1 MKTNNF
7 VKQLAIGL
15 GLSAAMV
22 GSASAA
28 TMITSFDYTQEFE
41 WVEPINPDG
50 VVKEGATSGVSD
62 VDGFTKLSWGTPSSS
77 LTSNPLQLPSSLVIN
92 PTDGDSSTPSNVL
105 TSGSGADAL
114 FVSTDVNATTFA
126 LGPVVTHNNFVI
138 TGDSVKLQ
146 DTAAQDYVVLTPAG
160 GGTDQIQE
168 VTFGVEFTETTNN
181 PDNED
186 ACPAGVPFNGLG
198 CGDIFALTSDLLN
211 LATAQLFNGTTLA
224 FLIDSFSVDGFTYD
238 VYVAA
243 LGLGPLSE
251 GACDAAGAGDNCI
264 GFTTAEGESSSFQL
278 EFAILATENIPEPA
292 TLGLLAASLLLMG
305 LVRRRKVNGSLSA

>member
-41 WVEPINPDG
+41 WVEPINPAG

-62 VDGFTKLSWGTPSSS
+62 VDGYTKLSWGTPSNGLG
-77 LTSNPLQLPSSLVIN
+77 LTSSLVIN
-92 PTDGDSSTPSNVL
+92 PEAGDSTTPSNNL
-105 TSGSGADAL
+105 TSGSGATGL
-114 FVSTDVNATTFA
+114 QVSTDVNATTFA

-138 TGDSVKLQ
+138 TGTSLSN
-146 DTAAQDYVVLTPAG
+146 TAAQDYVVLTPNG
-160 GGTDQIQE
+160 GGPDQVQE
-168 VTFGVEFTETTNN
+168 VTFGVDFTETTNN
-181 PDNED
+181 PGNPA
-186 ACPAGVPFNGLG
+186 ACPAGVPFNGFG
-198 CGDIFALTSDLLN
+198 CGDIFALTSDLLD
-211 LATAQLFNGTTLA
+211 LAAAQLFNGTTLG

-251 GACDAAGAGDNCI
+251 EACDAAGAGDNCI
-264 GFTTAEGESSSFQL
+264 GFVTAENESSSFQL

>member
-41 WVEPINPDG
+41 WVEPINPAG

-62 VDGFTKLSWGTPSSS
+62 VDGFTKLSWGTE
-77 LTSNPLQLPSSLVIN
+77 SNNFDRVSSLVIN
-92 PTDGDSSTPSNVL
+92 PTAGDSTTPSNSL
-105 TSGSGADAL
+105 TSGSGATGL
-114 FVSTDVNATTFA
+114 MVSTDVNATTFA
-126 LGPVVTHNNFVI
+126 LGPVVTHNNYVI
-138 TGDSVKLQ
+138 TGTSLSS
-146 DTAAQDYVVLTPAG
+146 TAAQDYVVLTPNG
-160 GGTDQIQE
+160 GGPDQIQE
-168 VTFGVEFTETTNN
+168 VTFGVDFTETTNN
-181 PDNED
+181 PGNPG
-186 ACPAGVPFNGLG
+186 ACPAGVPFNGFG
-198 CGDIFALTSDLLN
+198 CGDIFALTSDLIG
-211 LATAQLFNGTTLA
+211 LATAQAFNNGSVLA
-224 FLIDSFSVDGFTYD
+224 FLIDSFSDGDFTYD

-243 LGLGPLSE
+243 LGLAPLSE
-251 GACDAAGAGDNCI
+251 EACNAAGAGDNCI
-264 GFTTAEGESSSFQL
+264 GFVTAENETSSFQL